1 MTLQQVMK
9 PPLVGLSGA
18 PIAPARGPVFDE
30 ERGYI
35 QAILKRLGELDVTFL
50 FNDVLVVKY
59 EREKVSEN
67 LVAAAET
74 QKSDYYEGVVGAVL
88 IVGPTA
94 FQDDNATK
102 FPWDAWI
109 KAGLTD
115 KIGTPPIKPGDWVL
129 YRATDGWDKHV
140 QLTGEYNV
148 AHCRV
153 LQDAHIRGVVKYPG
167 RWW

>member
-1 MTLQQVMK
+1 MTIQGV
-9 PPLVGLSGA
+9 PRPALVGLDGREVSRA
-18 PIAPARGPVFDE
+18 RAPAFKT
-30 ERGYI
+30 EREYI
-35 QAILKRLGELDVTFL
+35 DRILQRIGEIDVTFL

-59 EREKVSEN
+59 EREMVSES
-67 LVAAAET
+67 LVAAPET
-74 QKSDYYEGVVGAVL
+74 QKSDYFEGVVGAVL
-88 IVGPTA
+88 LVGPTA

-109 KAGLTD
+109 KAKLTD
-115 KIGTPPIKPGDWVL
+115 QVGKPPIKPGDWVL
-129 YRATDGWDKHV
+129 YRATDGWDKHI
-140 QLTGEYNV
+140 QLTGEYSV